1 MNYHLAQVNIA
12 KMLAPLDNL
21 VMADFVANLD
31 QINQVAEASEGFVWR
46 LQDYG
51 NATSIR
57 IYDDDFLLVNM
68 SVWKDVDSLFQFA
81 YKSQHI
87 EIFKRRKE
95 WFDKMSQM
103 HMALWF
109 VPNGHQPS
117 VEEATHRLDHIRL
130 HGETPYAFS
139 FKKKFSKEDALNFK
153 I

>member
-1 MNYHLAQVNIA
+1 MEYIAQINIA
-12 KMLAPLDNL
+12 KMLAPLDSP
-21 VMADFVANLD
+21 VMVDFVANLHR
-31 QINQVAEASEGFVWR
+31 INQVAEASEGFIWR

-57 IYDDDFLLVNM
+57 IYDDDFFLVNM

-95 WFDKMSQM
+95 WFEKMSQM

-109 VPNGHQPS
+109 VPQDHIPK
-117 VEEATHRLDHIRL
+117 VEEATQRLDHIRM

-139 FKKKFSKEDALNFK
+139 FKKRFSKEDALNFK
-153 I
+153 L